1 MTTVATVATS
11 TGATT
16 RASAGSSPEG
26 DARTDATT
34 SQGKTGDTFAY
45 ATKVNKEKAAYFSK
59 HTCLT

>member
-26 DARTDATT
+26 GARTGATT
-34 SQGKTGDTFAY
+34 FQGKTGDTFAY
-45 ATKVNKEKAAYFSK
+45 VTKVNKDKAVF
-59 HTCLT
+59 

>member
-26 DARTDATT
+26 GARTGATT

-45 ATKVNKEKAAYFSK
+45 VTKVNKDKAVF
-59 HTCLT
+59 